1 MKIRELTNYFSEN
14 WRNIFP
20 IVGRFAPKSYDNDGK
35 MASGLIETAAGMYYF
50 GGKEDGAR
58 KMGAQTIADDLG
70 DSYKF
75 YFGTEDDNGYK
86 KGVAVTGA
94 KNGKLYKNGL
104 LQTTT
109 NELKYQVVDVEN
121 VGKFIINNNGSI
133 MTSKQ
138 AYYDDGEFI
147 TNAKSATF
155 EPKAGV
161 KKGSVTKLSN
171 VDPKK
176 AN

>member
-58 KMGAQTIADDLG
+58 KMGAQT
-70 DSYKF
+70 
-75 YFGTEDDNGYK
+75 
-86 KGVAVTGA
+86 
-94 KNGKLYKNGL
+94 
-104 LQTTT
+104 
-109 NELKYQVVDVEN
+109 
-121 VGKFIINNNGSI
+121 
-133 MTSKQ
+133 
-138 AYYDDGEFI
+138 
-147 TNAKSATF
+147 ATF